1 MEVSTEAAVDVFS
14 LPSKIESLE
23 SKSLIVAD
31 GFSSK
36 SQVEALNDELMEDSH
51 EDPVNSPNSL
61 KTLPELS
68 CGEQC
73 LVSISSNSGGFSQI
87 STSTPQSEETLT
99 ISLPSSHI
107 VSPGNQISVPSQ
119 SNQDGSGSFL
129 ANGNED
135 GVLLDSGHR
144 LVASCDNDD
153 SEPDSPMQ
161 LAREKLA
168 SSSSD
173 SKLADGNVEDEEEG
187 FGNDD
192 EKENPRRF
200 FHYDPYYHAM
210 YHNQW
215 GHFDPEFHEYHPGL
229 PPPWIRRFRRQPCPQ
244 LWNRW
249 DDREKRRN
257 QEYRLPG
264 FMQETGP
271 TGVGAALF
279 NKGNTCYINAILQCF
294 THTVPLVQALRSC
307 NHEMPCITEGFCVL
321 CVLRDHIEL
330 SLSSSGKI
338 LEPLKLVNNLENIS
352 SVFRRYQQED
362 AHEFLQCLLER
373 LERHCLDSS
382 LTDDSASSHD
392 KNIVERVFG
401 GRLVSK
407 LRCCNCGHC
416 SDKYEPLIDLSL
428 EIEDADSLQ
437 SALESFTKVEKIEDS
452 ETKFTCESC
461 KEEVSREKQLM
472 LDQAP
477 SVAALHLKRFKIDGT
492 SVEKIGKHVQFPLEL
507 DLKPYT
513 NDNEDSDE
521 VGFKYQLYAVVVH
534 KGDSLMSGHYFCY
547 IRSSPDTWHKLDD
560 PEVSKEQEEFVLS
573 QAAYILFYARE
584 GTPWC
589 SSLIKPQELCSDPSN
604 SNTSPK
610 SVLDNVN
617 RECTGVGNNKS
628 SETNVIKDAIE
639 ATSTHIPFER
649 KFEESESRV
658 ETKGNF
664 VQISPANRP
673 NFHRIVSIG
682 ETPMVDVSVPLGV
695 SDYHDGVLHDEMLC
709 FPPSVEEDN
718 CNQGAEKIEINGD
731 LHSPTPHRSPTPDK
745 GLPEARHRILR
756 DHQKGENRVN
766 CKRSSKKVTKDSQT
780 AEALRCIKRMPTARG
795 MKLMAAMLPRN
806 DKIRPRSSPCKR
818 ASPPGSRCKPTIRM
832 AVMR

>member
-36 SQVEALNDELMEDSH
+36 SRVEALNDELMEDSH
-51 EDPVNSPNSL
+51 DDPVNSPDSL

-68 CGEQC
+68 CGKQC
-73 LVSISSNSGGFSQI
+73 LVSISSNS
-87 STSTPQSEETLT
+87 
-99 ISLPSSHI
+99 
-107 VSPGNQISVPSQ
+107 GNQISVPSQ

-153 SEPDSPMQ
+153 SEPNSPMQ
-161 LAREKLA
+161 LARERLA

-173 SKLADGNVEDEEEG
+173 SKLADGNVEDEEES

-215 GHFDPEFHEYHPGL
+215 GHFDPGFHEYHPGL
-229 PPPWIRRFRRQPCPQ
+229 PPPWIKRFRRQPCPQ

-257 QEYRLPG
+257 QEYMLPG

-352 SVFRRYQQED
+352 SVFCRYQQED

-589 SSLIKPQELCSDPSN
+589 SSLIKPQELCSDPRN

-617 RECTGVGNNKS
+617 RECIGVGNNKS

-639 ATSTHIPFER
+639 ATSTHISFER

-664 VQISPANRP
+664 AQISPANRP
-673 NFHRIVSIG
+673 NFHRIVSID
-682 ETPMVDVSVPLGV
+682 ETRMVDVSVPLGV

-756 DHQKGENRVN
+756 DHQKGENRLN

-818 ASPPGSRCKPTIRM
+818 ASPPGSRCKPSIRM

>member
-1 MEVSTEAAVDVFS
+1 MEVSTEAAADVFS
-14 LPSKIESLE
+14 LSSKTGSLE
-23 SKSLIVAD
+23 AKSRFVAD
-31 GFSSK
+31 GLSSQ

-51 EDPVNSPNSL
+51 EDPVNSPNTL
-61 KTLPELS
+61 KALTELS

-73 LVSISSNSGGFSQI
+73 LVSISSNSG
-87 STSTPQSEETLT
+87 
-99 ISLPSSHI
+99 
-107 VSPGNQISVPSQ
+107 NQISVPS
-119 SNQDGSGSFL
+119 L
-129 ANGNED
+129 
-135 GVLLDSGHR
+135 
-144 LVASCDNDD
+144 
-153 SEPDSPMQ
+153 Q

-173 SKLADGNVEDEEEG
+173 SKLADGNVEDGEEG
-187 FGNDD
+187 FGDDD
-192 EKENPRRF
+192 EKVNPRRF
-200 FHYDPYYHAM
+200 FHHDPYYHSM
-210 YHNQW
+210 NHNQR
-215 GHFDPEFHEYHPGL
+215 GHFDPEFHEYNPSL
-229 PPPWIRRFRRQPCPQ
+229 PPPWIRRLRRPPGPQ

-249 DDREKRRN
+249 DDSEKRKN

-279 NKGNTCYINAILQCF
+279 NTGNTCYINAILQCF

-307 NHEMPCITEGFCVL
+307 NHEIPCSAEGFCVL
-321 CVLRDHIEL
+321 CVVRDHIEL

-338 LEPLKLVNNLENIS
+338 LEPLQLVNNLNNIS
-352 SVFRRYQQED
+352 SNFCRYQQED

-373 LERHCLDSS
+373 LERHCFDSS
-382 LTDDSASSHD
+382 LTDDCASSHD
-392 KNIVERVFG
+392 KNIVEQVFG

-437 SALESFTKVEKIEDS
+437 SALESFTMVEKIEDS

-513 NDNEDSDE
+513 NDNEDNDE
-521 VGFKYQLYAVVVH
+521 GFKYQLYAVVVH
-534 KGDSLMSGHYFCY
+534 KGYSLMSGHYFCY

-560 PEVSKEQEEFVLS
+560 SEVSKEQEEFVLS
-573 QAAYILFYARE
+573 QAAYVLFYARE

-617 RECTGVGNNKS
+617 RECTGVENNKS

-639 ATSTHIPFER
+639 ETSIHIPCER
-649 KFEESESRV
+649 KFEESEYKV
-658 ETKGNF
+658 ETEGIF
-664 VQISPANRP
+664 AQISPANGP
-673 NFHRIVSIG
+673 NLHRIVSIG
-682 ETPMVDVSVPLGV
+682 ETHMVDVSVPLGAN
-695 SDYHDGVLHDEMLC
+695 DHHDGVLHDGLLS
-709 FPPSVEEDN
+709 FPPSVEEGN
-718 CNQGAEKIEINGD
+718 YNQGAEKIEINGD
-731 LHSPTPHRSPTPDK
+731 LHSPTPDRSPAQDK
-745 GLPEARHRILR
+745 GLPEARHHIVQ
-756 DHQKGENRVN
+756 DHPKREIRVN
-766 CKRSSKKVTKDSQT
+766 CNRSSKKVVKDSQK

-806 DKIRPRSSPCKR
+806 EKIRPRSSPCKQ
-818 ASPPGSRCKPTIRM
+818 ASPPGSRRKPTIHM
-832 AVMR
+832 VVMR

>member
-14 LPSKIESLE
+14 LPSNIESQE

-61 KTLPELS
+61 KTLTELS

-73 LVSISSNSGGFSQI
+73 LVSISSKS
-87 STSTPQSEETLT
+87 
-99 ISLPSSHI
+99 
-107 VSPGNQISVPSQ
+107 GNQISVPSQ

-135 GVLLDSGHR
+135 GELDSGHR
-144 LVASCDNDD
+144 LVASCDSDD

-161 LAREKLA
+161 LAREKLT

-187 FGNDD
+187 SGNDD
-192 EKENPRRF
+192 EKENPRRL
-200 FHYDPYYHAM
+200 FHYDPYSHAM

-294 THTVPLVQALRSC
+294 THTVPLVQALRSW
-307 NHEMPCITEGFCVL
+307 NHETPCITEGFCVL

-362 AHEFLQCLLER
+362 AHEFFQCLLER

-428 EIEDADSLQ
+428 EIEDANSLQ

-452 ETKFTCESC
+452 GTKFTCESC
-461 KEEVSREKQLM
+461 KKEVSREKQLM

-492 SVEKIGKHVQFPLEL
+492 SIEKIGKHVQFPLEL

-589 SSLIKPQELCSDPSN
+589 SSLIKPQELCSDPNN

-617 RECTGVGNNKS
+617 RECTGVGDNKS

-649 KFEESESRV
+649 NFEESESRV
-658 ETKGNF
+658 ETRGNF
-664 VQISPANRP
+664 AQISPAKRP
-673 NFHRIVSIG
+673 NFHRILSIG
-682 ETPMVDVSVPLGV
+682 ETPMVDVSVPFGA

-766 CKRSSKKVTKDSQT
+766 CKRSSKKVAKDSQT

-795 MKLMAAMLPRN
+795 MKLMAALLPRN
-806 DKIRPRSSPCKR
+806 DKTRPRSSPCKR

>member
-14 LPSKIESLE
+14 LPSKTESLE
-23 SKSLIVAD
+23 AKSRLVVD
-31 GFSSK
+31 GLSSQ

-73 LVSISSNSGGFSQI
+73 LVSISSN
-87 STSTPQSEETLT
+87 
-99 ISLPSSHI
+99 
-107 VSPGNQISVPSQ
+107 PGNQISAPSQ

-129 ANGNED
+129 DHEN
-135 GVLLDSGHR
+135 GVLLDYDHR
-144 LVASCDNDD
+144 LVASCDNHD
-153 SEPDSPMQ
+153 SEPDSPMHF
-161 LAREKLA
+161 AREKLA

-173 SKLADGNVEDEEEG
+173 SKLADGNVADEEEG
-187 FGNDD
+187 FGDDD

-200 FHYDPYYHAM
+200 FHHDPYCHSM
-210 YHNQW
+210 NHSQR
-215 GHFDPEFHEYHPGL
+215 GRFDPEFHEYHPGL
-229 PPPWIRRFRRQPCPQ
+229 PPPSIRRLRRPPGPQ
-244 LWNRW
+244 LWNLW
-249 DDREKRRN
+249 DDSEKRKN

-307 NHEMPCITEGFCVL
+307 NHEMPCSTEGFCAL

-338 LEPLKLVNNLENIS
+338 LEPLKLVNNLNNIS
-352 SVFRRYQQED
+352 SNFCRYQQED

-392 KNIVERVFG
+392 KNIVEQVFG

-437 SALESFTKVEKIEDS
+437 SALESFTMVEKIEDS
-452 ETKFTCESC
+452 ETKFTCERC

-513 NDNEDSDE
+513 NDNDQ

-534 KGDSLMSGHYFCY
+534 KGYSLTSGHYLCY

-560 PEVSKEQEEFVLS
+560 SEVSKEQEEFVLS
-573 QAAYILFYARE
+573 QAAYILLYARE

-589 SSLIKPQELCSDPSN
+589 SSLIKSQDLCSDPSN

-617 RECTGVGNNKS
+617 RECTGVENNKS
-628 SETNVIKDAIE
+628 SETNVIRDAIE
-639 ATSTHIPFER
+639 ETSIHIPCER
-649 KFEESESRV
+649 KFEESEYKV
-658 ETKGNF
+658 ETEGIF
-664 VQISPANRP
+664 AQIPPANGP
-673 NFHRIVSIG
+673 NLHRIVSIG
-682 ETPMVDVSVPLGV
+682 ETHMVDVSVPLGAN
-695 SDYHDGVLHDEMLC
+695 DHHDGVLHDGLLC

-718 CNQGAEKIEINGD
+718 YNQGAEKFEINGD
-731 LHSPTPHRSPTPDK
+731 LHSPTPDRSPAQDK
-745 GLPEARHRILR
+745 GLPEARHHILQ
-756 DHQKGENRVN
+756 DHPKRENRVN
-766 CKRSSKKVTKDSQT
+766 CNRSSKKVIKDSQKE
-780 AEALRCIKRMPTARG
+780 EALRCIKRMPTARG

-818 ASPPGSRCKPTIRM
+818 ASPPGSRRKPTIHM
-832 AVMR
+832 VVMR